1 MRLVPFAATGW
12 ALLLMLCLR
21 ASLCSASGVNR
32 GAARGTSEAL
42 DPDLAWMQQHTVN
55 LLQALRS
62 DSPPP
67 RHFRR
72 AADPARPAA
81 YGGTTALNLAYV
93 PTQQSPAILLVAAQ
107 SSESETGTSW
117 VDQVPRALQ

>member
-1 MRLVPFAATGW
+1 MRLVPFAAAGW
-12 ALLLMLCLR
+12 VLLLMLCLR
-21 ASLCSASGVNR
+21 ASLCRATGVD
-32 GAARGTSEAL
+32 RGTARETSESV

-81 YGGTTALNLAYV
+81 YVGTSALNLAYV
-93 PTQQSPAILLVAAQ
+93 INSLRSCR
-107 SSESETGTSW
+107 SSQIHLTEGRF